1 MEQTKIEKIQDNLD
15 ELMEDNF
22 IDEDLQKKIRSLVVD
37 YVIEA
42 RKEEKEILFSKFE
55 KINPLEY
62 TSEDLLG
69 TILEELRLRLLS
81 SN

>member
-42 RKEEKEILFSKFE
+42 RKEEE
-55 KINPLEY
+55 
-62 TSEDLLG
+62 
-69 TILEELRLRLLS
+69 RLVS
-81 SN
+81 